1 MSAIDRR
8 TPLMVDNMVHNGVL
22 GALACG
28 IIVFDRSLEAI
39 VKMFVDG
46 AGKDIDCMACL
57 VAEAR
62 EEREP

>member
-1 MSAIDRR
+1 MGSRYSTDHSK
-8 TPLMVDNMVHNGVL
+8 P
-22 GALACG
+22 
-28 IIVFDRSLEAI
+28 I

-62 EEREP
+62 NAREP